1 MYQGT
6 LDQVF
11 LDDENPSKYRGPLP
25 SDKGFMAQLA
35 AGLDYI
41 HTFGIAHRDIRPENV
56 AIVSP
61 NNAAGLTLVK
71 WTGFGLSE
79 RVNNNASYE
88 TRIPGGSVNWMAPEL
103 IEKLGDFPIL
113 GTVLADVFSAGLI
126 FFFHLARGV
135 HPFGTRYQE
144 IARNI
149 EAGNGVNFDRKK
161 CLLDGFFLYLLK
173 LELSFTGLPFWQV
186 TRSAIINVMLARNP
200 LARSNWKNQLTNWH
214 TNLNELVLFIS

>member
-11 LDDENPSKYRGPLP
+11 LDDENPFKYRGPLP

-41 HTFGIAHRDIRPENV
+41 HTFGIAHRDIRLENV

-88 TRIPGGSVNWMAPEL
+88 
-103 IEKLGDFPIL
+103 
-113 GTVLADVFSAGLI
+113 
-126 FFFHLARGV
+126 
-135 HPFGTRYQE
+135 
-144 IARNI
+144 
-149 EAGNGVNFDRKK
+149 
-161 CLLDGFFLYLLK
+161 
-173 LELSFTGLPFWQV
+173 
-186 TRSAIINVMLARNP
+186 NV
-200 LARSNWKNQLTNWH
+200 
-214 TNLNELVLFIS
+214 